1 MERTSILLLC
11 LDYMRHSLIYL
22 FILVFAS
29 CEAQESPAKNSFN
42 GRTLPEN
49 VCRIVKDG
57 DTERPFTG
65 EFWDHK
71 EVGTY
76 ICVAC
81 DNPLFSS
88 QDKFRSGSGWPSYYD
103 VLNEGN
109 VKKVDDFSFGMRRIE
124 IQCSACDGHL
134 GHLFN
139 DGPQPTGMRYCV
151 NSASL
156 KFIPKNK

>member
-1 MERTSILLLC
+1 MFMKQSIF
-11 LDYMRHSLIYL
+11 YL

-29 CEAQESPAKNSFN
+29 CEAQEATKKNSFN
-42 GRTLPEN
+42 GRILPEN

-71 EVGTY
+71 EAGTY

-88 QDKFRSGSGWPSYYD
+88 QDKYRSGSGWPSYYD
-103 VLNEGN
+103 VLNDGR
-109 VKKVDDFSFGMRRIE
+109 VKKVDDFSLGMKRIE
-124 IQCSACDGHL
+124 IQCAECEGHL

-156 KFIPKNK
+156 KFIPKSQ

>member
-1 MERTSILLLC
+1 MKVSIFSLFFFALL
-11 LDYMRHSLIYL
+11 
-22 FILVFAS
+22 S
-29 CEAQESPAKNSFN
+29 CDAQEVGGKNTFN
-42 GRTLPEN
+42 GRALPEN
-49 VCRIVKDG
+49 ICRIVKDG

-71 EVGTY
+71 EAGTY

-88 QDKFRSGSGWPSYYD
+88 QHKFKSGSGWPSYYN
-103 VLNEGN
+103 VLKDGN
-109 VKKVDDFSFGMRRIE
+109 VKKKEDYSLGMQRIE
-124 IQCSACDGHL
+124 IQCAACQAHL

-139 DGPQPTGMRYCV
+139 DGPEPTGLRYCV

-156 KFIPKNK
+156 KFTPSKDE